1 MRSDGRCGRRVSRNG
16 PIASRPAV
24 AGLAVA
30 IVALAVYAGAL
41 ANGFAYDDIAVIA
54 NDERI
59 RSFDAGTIFTR
70 GYWQD
75 ADLSL
80 YRPLTTLS
88 FALDWSLAPGSAAWF
103 HFTNLL
109 LHAAA
114 SVLAF
119 LVLARLFGTAG
130 ALAGGLVFALHPVH
144 VEAVANVVGRAEL
157 LSSIFAFAACLL
169 WLRPGATSDPGGR
182 APAPGALHAAAI
194 AACVLLAMLA
204 KESAVMIPAL
214 LVLVDAATGTLR
226 PATFGPW
233 LRRRAGALV
242 LMAGVVAIVLAARVA
257 VLGGFA
263 PSRVDP
269 ALELASTPFARVLT
283 ALQAW
288 PVWAR
293 LLFAPDVLLADYG
306 PRILGPALSPTVENI
321 TGLMLLVLLC
331 AGGVLAWTRGHGKAA
346 FVLLWFPVAI
356 LPVSNLV
363 VPIGVLVA
371 ERTLYLPAFAVCGLA
386 AAVVAV
392 PAWTGAARKA
402 GLVIMT
408 AVLALFAFRTVTRV
422 PDWASTDAIMLALV
436 RDRPD
441 AFRGRWHLAR
451 MARTAGNADMA
462 MRRYA
467 EAIGLWPHRAGL
479 VLEAA
484 GFAAEQ
490 GRRREAYDLAR
501 LAVAQ
506 WPDDLRV
513 QRLLAGTALDIGD
526 LATARAALAAGL
538 RIDAH
543 DETLNRMRAAIDST
557 TMEQP

>member
-1 MRSDGRCGRRVSRNG
+1 VSPNG
-16 PIASRPAV
+16 PVASRPAV

-30 IVALAVYAGAL
+30 VVALAVHAGAL
-41 ANGFAYDDIAVIA
+41 ANGFAYDDVAVIT
-54 NDERI
+54 NDVRI
-59 RSFDAGTIFTR
+59 QSFDLGAIFTR
-70 GYWQD
+70 GYWRD

-88 FALDWSLAPGSAAWF
+88 FALDWSLAPGAAAWF

-119 LVLARLFGTAG
+119 LVMARLFGTAG
-130 ALAGGLVFALHPVH
+130 ALAGGLVFAVHPVH
-144 VEAVANVVGRAEL
+144 VEAVANVVGRAEM
-157 LSSIFAFAACLL
+157 LSSIFAFTACLL
-169 WLRPGATSDPGGR
+169 WLRSGVPADGDTRR
-182 APAPGALHAAAI
+182 AASGSALRTAAVAL
-194 AACVLLAMLA
+194 CVLFAMLA
-204 KESAVMIPAL
+204 KESAAMIPAL
-214 LVLVDAATGTLR
+214 LVLADVAMGTLHR
-226 PATFGPW
+226 ATFRSW
-233 LRRRAGALV
+233 LRRRAGAL
-242 LMAGVVAIVLAARVA
+242 LSMAGVMAVVFAARVA

-269 ALELASTPFARVLT
+269 VLEIASSPFARVLT

-306 PRILGPALSPTVENI
+306 PRILGPVLAPTLESMMGLS
-321 TGLMLLVLLC
+321 LLALLC
-331 AGGVLAWTRGHGKAA
+331 AGGVVAWARGHGKAA
-346 FVLLWFPVAI
+346 FVLLWFPVTI
-356 LPVSNLV
+356 LPVSNLI

-371 ERTLYLPAFAVCGLA
+371 ERTLYFPVFAVCCLA
-386 AAVVAV
+386 AAAVAA
-392 PAWTGAARKA
+392 PAWTGVARKA
-402 GLVIMT
+402 GLVIVT
-408 AVLALFAFRTVTRV
+408 AILALFAFRTVTRV

-451 MARTAGNADMA
+451 MARTAGDADMA
-462 MRRYA
+462 IRRYV

-490 GRRREAYDLAR
+490 GRRREAYDLAH

-506 WPDDLRV
+506 WPGELRA